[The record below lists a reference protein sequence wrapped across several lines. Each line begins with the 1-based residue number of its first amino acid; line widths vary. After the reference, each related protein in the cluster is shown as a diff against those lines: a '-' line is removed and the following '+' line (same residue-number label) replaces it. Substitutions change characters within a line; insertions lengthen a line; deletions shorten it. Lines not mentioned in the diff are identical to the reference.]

1 MATIQDTLAGLY
13 QGTLSHDGQNQ
24 GTCAGFVQ
32 GTTRTT
38 LYYRLHGCE
47 TGKRRGRDGIEELFD
62 AVDGV
67 GLSVN

>member
-32 GTTRTT
+32 GTTGTT
-38 LYYRLHGCE
+38 LYY
-47 TGKRRGRDGIEELFD
+47 
-62 AVDGV
+62 
-67 GLSVN
+67 